1 MLNNNTSAMG
11 LIFPNTYDAIVPE
24 LTNVRL
30 MASIPFASRYRLVDF
45 MLSSMAGSDVTNIA
59 LLVKNNYLSLMDHL
73 GSGREWDL
81 VRKNGGLHLF
91 PPNVERTSTVY
102 TGRVAAIAGILEYL
116 RSQKEKYV
124 VMADTNVAAN
134 FDFKAMIEAHIA
146 SGADVTC
153 AYNEQEIP
161 AGYLNMRNE
170 QGFYYTYAIDN
181 GRIENIK
188 VNVKDEGVYNL
199 GMNIFVV
206 ERELLI
212 DLINTAFVRGLRYWE
227 RDVLLNQLDTLKVY
241 GYKFEGYVARIADM
255 KSYYDENMKLLDDA
269 NLDGLF
275 DGIAINTK
283 IRDDNPTRY
292 IAGAKAVNTMAADG
306 CIIEGTVENS
316 VLFRGVKIGKGAV
329 VKNCILMQDTVIED
343 GANIEYLITDKNVK
357 VSAAK
362 ELKGTDTYPMYI
374 AKNHTV

>member
-11 LIFPNTYDAIVPE
+11 LVFPNTYDAIVPE

-102 TGRVAAIAGILEYL
+102 TGRVAAIAGILDHL

-124 VMADTNVAAN
+124 VMADTNIAAN

-153 AYNEQEIP
+153 AYTEQAIP
-161 AGYLNMRNE
+161 EGYLNMRNE
-170 QGFYYTYAIDN
+170 KGFYYTYVIDN

-188 VNVKDEGVYNL
+188 VNVKDNGVHNL

-227 RDVLLNQLDTLKVY
+227 RDVLLNQLDTLKVC

-255 KSYYDENMKLLDDA
+255 KSYFDENMKLLDDA

-292 IAGAKAVNTMAADG
+292 IAGAKVVNTMAADG
-306 CIIEGTVENS
+306 CVIEGTVENS
-316 VLFRGVKIGKGAV
+316 VLFSGVKVGKGAV
-329 VKNCILMQDTVIED
+329 VKNCILMQDTVVED
-343 GANIEYLITDKNVK
+343 GASVEYLITDKNVK

-362 ELKGTDTYPMYI
+362 EVKGTDTYPMYI

>member
-11 LIFPNTYDAIVPE
+11 LVFPNTYDAIVPE

-102 TGRVAAIAGILEYL
+102 TGRVAAIAGILDYL

-124 VMADTNVAAN
+124 VMADTNIAAN

-153 AYNEQEIP
+153 AYTEQAIP
-161 AGYLNMRNE
+161 EGYLNMRNE
-170 QGFYYTYAIDN
+170 KGFYYTYVIDN

-188 VNVKDEGVYNL
+188 VNVKDNGVHNL

-227 RDVLLNQLDTLKVY
+227 RDVLLNQLDTLKVC

-255 KSYYDENMKLLDDA
+255 KSYFDENMKLLDDA

-292 IAGAKAVNTMAADG
+292 IAGAKVVNTMAADG
-306 CIIEGTVENS
+306 CVIEGTVENS
-316 VLFRGVKIGKGAV
+316 VLFRGVKVGKGAV
-329 VKNCILMQDTVIED
+329 VKNCILMQDTVIEES
-343 GANIEYLITDKNVK
+343 ATVEYLITDKNVK
-357 VSAAK
+357 ITAGK
-362 ELKGTDTYPMYI
+362 EVKGTDTYPMYI
-374 AKNHTV
+374 AKFHTV